1 MDCAERFALSGV
13 ELGMAMLGPPDF
25 GGDTLGK
32 RLTLANGPANSVGGF
47 LRASGLYEV
56 GAWEADPVCVVDR
69 N

>member
-1 MDCAERFALSGV
+1 
-13 ELGMAMLGPPDF
+13 MAMLGPPDF